1 MRADRL
7 SLAVL
12 AALLFAANAPSPAI
26 ASTKAAPPAL
36 DLRMRKGDFR
46 LPGGDAA
53 KGRLAH
59 RPATPAYAVT
69 LRDDPWSA
77 VDERAPRVLQSQIPQ
92 VSLDKLEHPPG
103 EEGETISLR
112 KLLDGTTFT
121 ILRIELAPTY

>member
-12 AALLFAANAPSPAI
+12 AALLVAA
-26 ASTKAAPPAL
+26 TTAPPAAATTKGAPPVL

-46 LPGGDAA
+46 LPPDAKA
-53 KGRLAH
+53 AQR

-69 LRDDPWSA
+69 VREDPWSA

-103 EEGETISLR
+103 EEGDTISLK

>member
-12 AALLFAANAPSPAI
+12 AALLLAANAPPAA
-26 ASTKAAPPAL
+26 ASTKGAPPAL

-46 LPGGDAA
+46 LPGGDA

-69 LRDDPWSA
+69 VRDDPWSA

-103 EEGETISLR
+103 EEGETISLK